1 MSSRQTAGGIE
12 LTPLDPAAYRHT
24 PWKNGGGVTI
34 DIAESM
40 RPGFGPGSWDGMVW
54 RFGRTAIVT
63 PGPFSDLSGFD
74 RRQVLVSGQGLVL
87 ETAAGEIDVR
97 QPFKPVNFAGETPIV
112 SRLESGPVEVV
123 NLIGDRSRALI
134 DLSCLA
140 DGAAKTCP
148 AGVHIIYAP
157 VSSCDLTINGNHC
170 AIAAGHAIRIDAAEN
185 VTVASRRGTAIVAGC
200 RENHL

>member
-1 MSSRQTAGGIE
+1 MSSTPTAGGIE
-12 LTPLDPAAYRHT
+12 ITPLDPAGYRHT

-54 RFGRTAIVT
+54 RFGRTAIVS

-74 RRQVLVSGQGLVL
+74 RQQMLVSGRGLVL
-87 ETAAGEIDVR
+87 KTSAGEIDVR
-97 QPFKPVNFAGETPIV
+97 QPFRPVRFAGETPIV

-123 NLIGDRSRALI
+123 NLIGDRSRVSI

-140 DGAAKTCP
+140 DGATKACP
-148 AGVHIIYAP
+148 AGVHIIYVP
-157 VSSCDLTINGNHC
+157 TSSCDLSINGNPC
-170 AIAAGHAIRIDAAEN
+170 VIATDHALRIDAAEDF
-185 VTVASRRGTAIVAGC
+185 TVASRHGTAIIACC
-200 RENHL
+200 RENYL

>member
-12 LTPLDPAAYRHT
+12 ITPLDHAAYRHT

-40 RPGFGPGSWDGMVW
+40 RPGFVPGSWDGMLW
-54 RFGRTAIVT
+54 RFGRTAIAA

-74 RRQVLVSGQGLVL
+74 RQQVLVSGRGLVL
-87 ETAAGEIDVR
+87 ETPAGEIDVR
-97 QPFKPVNFAGETPIV
+97 QPFRPVRFAGETPIV

-123 NLIGDRSRALI
+123 NLIGDRSRVSI
-134 DLSCLA
+134 DLACLA
-140 DGAAKTCP
+140 DGATKTCA

-157 VSSCDLTINGNHC
+157 TSSCDLTIDANPC
-170 AIAAGHAIRIDAAEN
+170 KIANGHAIHVDAAEN
-185 VTVASRRGTAIVAGC
+185 FTVASRHGTAIIACC
-200 RENHL
+200 RENHW